1 MRKQKKIYRNYKIN
15 GFKDDDKIKLDN
27 IKDECFQAILTSKEN
42 YLKSLGL
49 KLIAKAT
56 GQKTYWKILNGL
68 LNKCKTPRIP
78 PLLVG
83 DQLVVN
89 CKEKAKI
96 FNNYF
101 LEQCKPILNNSIL
114 PPFNL
119 LTNSTLES
127 VLINRKTI
135 LDIINNINVNKAHGP
150 DNISGHMIE
159 LCGENITLPLS
170 IIFNNIMNTGIFPT
184 IWKTANVTP
193 IYKKENKQNAKNYRP
208 ISLLPLFSKIFE
220 KNFIFKN
227 V

>member
-1 MRKQKKIYRNYKIN
+1 M
-15 GFKDDDKIKLDN
+15 
-27 IKDECFQAILTSKEN
+27 TSKEN

-127 VLINRKTI
+127 VLINQKTI

-170 IIFNNIMNTGIFPT
+170 IIFNNIMNTGIFPS

-220 KNFIFKN
+220 KILFSKMYNYFNSNNLITKN
-227 V
+227 QSGFRPNDSVTNQLIYLVD